1 MKQDKFIELLNLY
14 LDHEISAED
23 ATRLEGE
30 IQRNPERRN
39 IYREYCQ
46 MQKGCS
52 LIAEKFS
59 ELDQTEP
66 VFSAE
71 SASAKRGG
79 FAGWYAGAG
88 ALAAACLAVVMV
100 LQSNESVEMAE
111 TTTIA
116 ATPNKTV
123 VASAPVSVTN
133 PGSSRLA
140 MPVFPTNNTK
150 LQTVF
155 TPKLI
160 NTPATA
166 ESARAFFARETEA
179 GFDWM
184 EDVQLDPIE
193 SDPSEMIFSVEPA
206 LKQAP
211 RTYRG
216 RRSFEGQVEMT
227 AFQFQR

>member
-14 LDHEISAED
+14 LDHEISLED
-23 ATRLEGE
+23 ATRLEEE
-30 IQRNPERRN
+30 IQRSPERRKV
-39 IYREYCQ
+39 YREYCQ

-59 ELDQTEP
+59 ESDQTEP
-66 VFSAE
+66 VFMGE
-71 SASAKRGG
+71 ASRPKRGG
-79 FAGWYAGAG
+79 YGGWYAGVG
-88 ALAAACLAVVMV
+88 ALAAACVAVVMV
-100 LQSNESVEMAE
+100 LQSNQSIEMAE
-111 TTTIA
+111 TATIA
-116 ATPNKTV
+116 VAPAETV
-123 VASAPVSVTN
+123 VVSAPKAN
-133 PGSSRLA
+133 PPRSRLA
-140 MPVFPTNNTK
+140 MPVFASNDTK
-150 LQTVF
+150 LQSVF

-166 ESARAFFARETEA
+166 ESARAFFARETES

-184 EDVQLDPIE
+184 ENVQLDPIE
-193 SDPSEMIFSVEPA
+193 SDPSEMVFSVEPA

>member
-1 MKQDKFIELLNLY
+1 MKQNKFIELLNLY
-14 LDHEISAED
+14 LDHEISLED
-23 ATRLEGE
+23 AARLEEE
-30 IQRNPERRN
+30 IQRSPERRKM
-39 IYREYCQ
+39 YHEYCQ

-52 LIAEKFS
+52 LLAEGFS
-59 ELDQTEP
+59 DVDQTEP
-66 VFSAE
+66 VFALE
-71 SASAKRGG
+71 SSRQQRG
-79 FAGWYAGAG
+79 FSGWYAGVG
-88 ALAAACLAVVMV
+88 ALAAACVAVVV
-100 LQSNESVEMAE
+100 VFQSNQPSEIVESATMAE
-111 TTTIA
+111 SSTE
-116 ATPNKTV
+116 TV
-123 VASAPVSVTN
+123 VASVPAEAT
-133 PGSSRLA
+133 SSRLA
-140 MPVFPTNNTK
+140 MPVFPANNTK

-160 NTPATA
+160 NSPATA

-184 EDVQLDPIE
+184 EEVQLDPIE
-193 SDPSEMIFSVEPA
+193 SDPSEMVFSVEPA

>member
-14 LDHEISAED
+14 LDLEISLED
-23 ATRLEGE
+23 ATRLEEE
-30 IQRNPERRN
+30 IQRSPERRKL
-39 IYREYCQ
+39 YREYCQ

-59 ELDQTEP
+59 ESDQTEP
-66 VFSAE
+66 IFTGE
-71 SASAKRGG
+71 TLRTKRGG
-79 FAGWYAGAG
+79 YGGWYAGVG
-88 ALAAACLAVVMV
+88 ALAAACVAVVIV
-100 LQSNESVEMAE
+100 LQSNQSIEVSESTM
-111 TTTIA
+111 IA
-116 ATPNKTV
+116 AVSAETV
-123 VASAPVSVTN
+123 VASAPQANLT
-133 PGSSRLA
+133 SSRLA
-140 MPVFPTNNTK
+140 MPVFAANDTK

-184 EDVQLDPIE
+184 ENVQLDPIE
-193 SDPSEMIFSVEPA
+193 SDPSEMVFSVEPA

-216 RRSFEGQVEMT
+216 RRSFEGEVEMT

>member
-1 MKQDKFIELLNLY
+1 M
-14 LDHEISAED
+14 A
-23 ATRLEGE
+23 
-30 IQRNPERRN
+30 
-39 IYREYCQ
+39 
-46 MQKGCS
+46 
-52 LIAEKFS
+52 
-59 ELDQTEP
+59 P
-66 VFSAE
+66 VVE
-71 SASAKRGG
+71 SA
-79 FAGWYAGAG
+79 
-88 ALAAACLAVVMV
+88 
-100 LQSNESVEMAE
+100 
-111 TTTIA
+111 
-116 ATPNKTV
+116 
-123 VASAPVSVTN
+123 
-133 PGSSRLA
+133 SSRLA

-193 SDPSEMIFSVEPA
+193 SDPSEMVFSVDPA
-206 LKQAP
+206 VKQPP